1 MKVAIITLDTFG
13 QRMAG
18 PAIRVWEMATVL
30 SSDHEVEVFTFGAVE
45 REGESFSLRRT
56 RVEDFRRELG
66 QPDVVIMQGYLIKT
80 FPWLASGNFKL
91 VVDLYDPFHIES
103 LQVERFHP
111 MDERIRALDHSLAE
125 LNSQVRGGDFFL
137 CASNKQRDL
146 WLGHLAAHGRINP
159 LTYDDDPQLRRL
171 IDVGSFGIQSTPPS
185 KTRPAVRGVVPG
197 IGAEDK
203 VIVWGGG
210 VYNWFDPLTV
220 IHAVDRVRADVPSVR
235 LLFMGAKHP
244 NPDVPEM
251 QMLRDA
257 RALSDELGLTGK
269 HVFFNEEWVEYS
281 ERHNYLLEADIA
293 VSAHLPGLETDFS
306 FRTRMLDYLWAGLPI
321 VASEGDYFAELVAER
336 DLGVSV
342 PTEDVQA
349 MAAAFRTLLSDDAER
364 AMCAQRVAEVAQDF
378 HWDKTLAPLVEYCRA
393 PWAAADRVLGR
404 RQETTIAPTPASGPI
419 LMRKALRSLRER
431 GLRPT
436 LAQVGRYL
444 TRN

>member
-45 REGESFSLRRT
+45 REGENFSLRRT

-146 WLGHLAAHGRINP
+146 WLGHLAALGRINP
-159 LTYDDDPQLRRL
+159 LTYDEDPQLRRL
-171 IDVGSFGIQSTPPS
+171 IDVGSFGIQSTPPT

-220 IHAVDRVRADVPSVR
+220 IRAVDRVRVDLPSVR

-281 ERHNYLLEADIA
+281 DRHNYLLEADIA

-306 FRTRMLDYLWAGLPI
+306 FRTRMLDYLWVGLPI

-378 HWDKTLAPLVEYCRA
+378 HWGKTLAPLVEYCRA

-404 RQETTIAPTPASGPI
+404 RQEMTIAPAPASGPI
-419 LMRKALRSLRER
+419 LIRKALRSLRER